1 MIAQSIRLLFSC
13 YTIFLIIRVAGSW
26 IPQLRQHNFMR
37 FISYYTDPYLNI
49 FKRIV
54 PPIGGKIDVSPLIG
68 FLILQFLE
76 KIILNFLK

>member
-13 YTIFLIIRVAGSW
+13 YTIFLILRVAGSW
-26 IPQLRQHNFMR
+26 IPQLREHNFMR
-37 FISYYTDPYLNI
+37 FIAYYTDPYLNI
-49 FKRIV
+49 FRRIV

-76 KIILNFLK
+76 KIVLNFLK